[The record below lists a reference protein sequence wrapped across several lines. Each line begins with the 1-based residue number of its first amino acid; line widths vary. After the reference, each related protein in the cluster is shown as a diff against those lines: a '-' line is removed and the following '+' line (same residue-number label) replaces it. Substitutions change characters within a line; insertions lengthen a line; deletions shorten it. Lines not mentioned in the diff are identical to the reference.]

1 MALDLKIYCEHYS
14 LVISEG
20 ILKMGNTNDGDVN
33 NPCWKHVFS
42 PNLGAF
48 MMWSNLKFL
57 SILGKAVHFCSLGFI
72 PYLYMRLIQKIA
84 PP

>member
-14 LVISEG
+14 LVISEE

-33 NPCWKHVFS
+33 NPCSKHVFS

-48 MMWSNLKFL
+48 MMWSTLKFL
-57 SILGKAVHFCSLGFI
+57 SILGKVVHFCSLGFI

>member
-1 MALDLKIYCEHYS
+1 MELDLKIYCEHYS

-20 ILKMGNTNDGDVN
+20 ILMMGNTNDGDVN
-33 NPCWKHVFS
+33 NPCCKHVFS

-48 MMWSNLKFL
+48 MMWSTLKVF
-57 SILGKAVHFCSLGFI
+57 SILGKAVHFFPLGFI